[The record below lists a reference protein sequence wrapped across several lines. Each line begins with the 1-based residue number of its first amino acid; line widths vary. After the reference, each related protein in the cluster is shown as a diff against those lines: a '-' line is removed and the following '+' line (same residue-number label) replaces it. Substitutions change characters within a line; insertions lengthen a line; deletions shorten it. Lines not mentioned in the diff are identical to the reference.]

1 LRAQSV
7 ACRVVIRH
15 DYSLDA
21 TQKYM
26 TDQPPAER
34 FKPDM
39 PQIPGVQAPGS
50 RRAPGTNIAV
60 RLVAGLLG
68 VLIVL
73 VLGTRWILRPKHV
86 ETVAAPPPQIE
97 VPAPAPDPN
106 AALPHATETEP
117 GIATIAEMTK
127 PWSTKD
133 FFMRNHLTGDNVP
146 ALLVRLPAGPATQPS
161 GYWAFATSAP
171 YGNSCQLEY
180 IRDPAK
186 LANEYGFRG
195 SKHPMVGNP
204 CSRSVFDPLKLT
216 NLPGNVWVRG
226 GIVQGSDLRPPIGIE
241 VQIQGKE
248 IQAVRME

>member
-1 LRAQSV
+1 
-7 ACRVVIRH
+7 
-15 DYSLDA
+15 
-21 TQKYM
+21 
-26 TDQPPAER
+26 
-34 FKPDM
+34 
-39 PQIPGVQAPGS
+39 
-50 RRAPGTNIAV
+50 
-60 RLVAGLLG
+60 
-68 VLIVL
+68 
-73 VLGTRWILRPKHV
+73 
-86 ETVAAPPPQIE
+86 
-97 VPAPAPDPN
+97 
-106 AALPHATETEP
+106 
-117 GIATIAEMTK
+117 MTK

-161 GYWAFATSAP
+161 SYWAFATSAP

-180 IRDPAK
+180 ITDPAK